1 MQPSVK
7 CEKRAPCL
15 TAYAIAP
22 LRRVLIGRVAPNRR
36 SAHEARPESGRPL
49 RCNTSQ
55 SVPRGFLGIFKQFLS
70 ERASKQVYFVGYWGT
85 RLRLFRSLC
94 CFDYLACL
102 LSPGVRAFI
111 VGTRV
116 IIRFVCGLLVCS
128 SPESLIGFYGML
140 LCL

>member
-49 RCNTSQ
+49 RCNTRRDPCHVAFFQATS
-55 SVPRGFLGIFKQFLS
+55 IKQ
-70 ERASKQVYFVGYWGT
+70 AS
-85 RLRLFRSLC
+85 LFRW
-94 CFDYLACL
+94 L
-102 LSPGVRAFI
+102 LGYSVA
-111 VGTRV
+111 
-116 IIRFVCGLLVCS
+116 LV
-128 SPESLIGFYGML
+128 
-140 LCL
+140 

>member
-36 SAHEARPESGRPL
+36 SAHEARPESGRPP

-55 SVPRGFLGIFKQFLS
+55 NDPRGLSWLEVPRRKVFNVIF
-70 ERASKQVYFVGYWGT
+70 VWV
-85 RLRLFRSLC
+85 
-94 CFDYLACL
+94 ACVL
-102 LSPGVRAFI
+102 QP
-111 VGTRV
+111 
-116 IIRFVCGLLVCS
+116 
-128 SPESLIGFYGML
+128 
-140 LCL
+140 